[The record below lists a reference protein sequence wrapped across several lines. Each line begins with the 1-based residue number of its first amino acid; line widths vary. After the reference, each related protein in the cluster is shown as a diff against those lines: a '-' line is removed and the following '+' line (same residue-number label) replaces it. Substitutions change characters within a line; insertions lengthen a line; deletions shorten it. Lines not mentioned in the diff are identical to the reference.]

1 MNVEYL
7 ELDQQQQ
14 RVFARWLELY
24 AVIREQLSTKYL
36 VFSVKSTDRRNK
48 NVKCMCFVVKFDKV
62 ELIAVLF
69 KDEM

>member
-36 VFSVKSTDRRNK
+36 VFSV
-48 NVKCMCFVVKFDKV
+48 VKAPIEGIK
-62 ELIAVLF
+62 IYY
-69 KDEM
+69 